1 MEVYNLYNGIVS
13 IQMYINV
20 IRKGDSTMLNTQ
32 TTIMCAILP
41 LITKGDVIFADKPFI
56 TEGKIGS
63 AIGWIIGGCM
73 AFLIYK
79 LVRFAFK
86 DDKEDGGK

>member
-1 MEVYNLYNGIVS
+1 
-13 IQMYINV
+13 
-20 IRKGDSTMLNTQ
+20 MLNTQ

-63 AIGWIIGGCM
+63 AIG
-73 AFLIYK
+73 
-79 LVRFAFK
+79 
-86 DDKEDGGK
+86 